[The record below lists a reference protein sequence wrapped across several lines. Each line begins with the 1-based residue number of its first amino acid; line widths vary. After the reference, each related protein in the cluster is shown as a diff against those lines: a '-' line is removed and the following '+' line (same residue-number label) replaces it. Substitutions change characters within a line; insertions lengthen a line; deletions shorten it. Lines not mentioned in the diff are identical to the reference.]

1 MILQSTL
8 AYRSHRRQ
16 TWKLNS
22 MAMIQRPGQVEQNGQ
37 SPLLLKRSSGM
48 SVATSLPVGISI
60 HGLLRPELLT
70 SHSPRGCSLCN
81 EKDDPTV
88 A

>member
-1 MILQSTL
+1 
-8 AYRSHRRQ
+8 
-16 TWKLNS
+16 

-48 SVATSLPVGISI
+48 SVATSVPVGISI

-70 SHSPRGCSLCN
+70 SHGPGGCSLCI